1 MGPLHA
7 QEELRIYD
15 PASQRKR
22 RAGVGPLHPILL
34 GTLREDAGAGLV
46 LGAQSVP
53 DGLATGLLAGVSPGR
68 GC

>member
-1 MGPLHA
+1 
-7 QEELRIYD
+7 
-15 PASQRKR
+15 
-22 RAGVGPLHPILL
+22 LHPILL